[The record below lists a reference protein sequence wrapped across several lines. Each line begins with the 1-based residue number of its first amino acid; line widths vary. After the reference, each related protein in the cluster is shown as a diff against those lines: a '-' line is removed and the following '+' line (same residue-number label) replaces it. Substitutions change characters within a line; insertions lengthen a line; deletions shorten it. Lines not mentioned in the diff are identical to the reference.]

1 MVAMQH
7 CEASEIQDFIL
18 QSYPELFAKY
28 FQDKT
33 AISKGQLTEIS
44 YEQFIGNEL
53 NTLKAVYETLELS
66 GFENA
71 KSPIQQEIDGYKNYQ
86 TNSYDYP
93 SERKK
98 EIYAA
103 WKSVFETLGYSA

>member
-1 MVAMQH
+1 M
-7 CEASEIQDFIL
+7 
-18 QSYPELFAKY
+18 YK
-28 FQDKT
+28 
-33 AISKGQLTEIS
+33 
-44 YEQFIGNEL
+44 
-53 NTLKAVYETLELS
+53 TLEIT

-71 KSPIQQEIDGYKNYQ
+71 KSPIQQEIDSRKNYQ

-103 WKSVFETLGYSA
+103 WKNVFETLGHST